1 MLLHIGNCVLWG
13 KQNKTKQPWLVLY
26 LSTSGS
32 KAGTRHEGSRNTMKK
47 SETPVLEFIHSTN
60 HI

>member
-1 MLLHIGNCVLWG
+1 MGKT
-13 KQNKTKQPWLVLY
+13 KQNKTKQPWLVLH

-47 SETPVLEFIHSTN
+47 
-60 HI
+60 